1 MELKLPKEVKLLGL
15 SLKYQSYL
23 YGIEIVQH
31 VLQIVYASVSIVPLW
46 NWNTAIR
53 LLSCRG
59 QLAYQSY
66 LYGIEIAVAPAHET
80 GTALYQSYLYGIEIF
95 YSFNH
100 LLKFI
105 LVSIVP
111 LWNWNLIILLRPL
124 LITVYQSY
132 LYGIEIYV
140 KVCYVMISNVSIVPL
155 WNWNSPTPIFLQR
168 VDSINR
174 TFMELKFLDS
184 GSAVA
189 RLSKVSIVPL
199 WNWNFSNVI
208 ALLGMISINRTFMEL
223 KSKEIYEKEGI
234 SPQYQSYLYGIEICL
249 CQVTLTGICVS
260 IVPLWNWN

>member
-111 LWNWNLIILLRPL
+111 LWNWN
-124 LITVYQSY
+124 
-132 LYGIEIYV
+132 
-140 KVCYVMISNVSIVPL
+140 
-155 WNWNSPTPIFLQR
+155 
-168 VDSINR
+168 
-174 TFMELKFLDS
+174 
-184 GSAVA
+184 
-189 RLSKVSIVPL
+189 
-199 WNWNFSNVI
+199 FSNVI

-234 SPQYQSYLYGIEICL
+234 SPQYQSYLYGIEIPPYVFCRVEASL
-249 CQVTLTGICVS
+249 RINRTFMELK
-260 IVPLWNWN
+260 